1 MGATETLARFV
12 VETTADQISQKARD
26 QTRRSLIDTIGTTL
40 AGTTEPTAKI
50 ITNFVLGQKANPTA
64 WVAGTTGR
72 TSPMLAALANGTM
85 AHALDFDDVLAFG
98 HAGVAVVPAAL
109 AVAEEIGASGLDL
122 LDAIVL
128 GYEVAGRIAGGTT
141 RVPYARGY
149 HGTSIYG
156 VFGATAA
163 VGRLLRL
170 DVQQMRH
177 AFGIAGSLASGV
189 RANFGTDTKPLHA
202 GECGRQGVEASKLA
216 QAGFTADPNIIETK
230 VGYGE
235 TLLWKGEFDPEKMVQ
250 NLGKPFIA
258 EQGPGL
264 KKYACCYCNHA
275 TLDGM
280 FNILANNQL
289 DPAQIASI
297 TVDGSPMLKD
307 PLIYTHPTI
316 GLHGKFSLH
325 YNIALA
331 IVDGQTTL
339 GSYTNDHIRDRR
351 LAEVIDKVQVNTHE
365 DWQPNLRVKIDIATK
380 DGRRVVHEQDFIKG
394 DNEHPLSWAE
404 ILEKFR
410 DNASV
415 TMSGGAIDRTVEL
428 IQTIESVASVRT
440 LVAEL
445 SSGQR
450 EPALAL

>member
-1 MGATETLARFV
+1 MGATESLARFV
-12 VETTADQISQKARD
+12 VETTPDKISQKARD
-26 QTRRSLIDTIGTTL
+26 ETRRSLIDTIGTML
-40 AGTTEPTAKI
+40 AGTTEPTAAI
-50 ITNFVLGQKANPTA
+50 ITSFVNSQKASPTS
-64 WVAGTTGR
+64 WVAGSTQRTT
-72 TSPMLAALANGTM
+72 PVLAALANGTI

-98 HAGVAVVPAAL
+98 HAGVAVIPAAL
-109 AVAEEIGASGLDL
+109 AVAEEINASGLDL
-122 LDAIVL
+122 IDAVVL

-141 RVPYARGY
+141 RVPYNRGY
-149 HGTSIYG
+149 HGTSVYG

-163 VGRLLRL
+163 VGRLLKL
-170 DVQQMRH
+170 NVEQMRH

-202 GECGRQGVEASKLA
+202 GECGRQGVEAAKLA
-216 QAGFTADPNIIETK
+216 QAGFTADPNVIETN

-235 TLLWKGEFDPEKMVQ
+235 TLLWKGEFDTAKMVE
-250 NLGKPFIA
+250 NLGNPFVA

-280 FNILANNQL
+280 FSILADNQL
-289 DPAQIASI
+289 DPDEIASI
-297 TVDGSPMLKD
+297 TVDGSPILKD

-331 IVDGQTTL
+331 LVDGKTTL
-339 GSYTNDHIRDRR
+339 NSYTNDHIRDRR
-351 LAEVIDKVQVNTHE
+351 LSTVIDKVNVNTHD
-365 DWQPNLRVKIDIATK
+365 DWQPNNRVVIDIAMN
-380 DGRRVVHEQDFIKG
+380 DGRHIQHDQDFIKG
-394 DNEHPLSWAE
+394 DNAHPLSWGE
-404 ILEKFR
+404 IIEKFR

-415 TMSGGAIDRTVEL
+415 TMSPAAIDRTIEL
-428 IQTIESVASVRT
+428 IKSIETVPSVGV

-445 SSGQR
+445 ASQR
-450 EPALAL
+450 EPVLAR

>member
-12 VETTADQISQKARD
+12 VETTPDQISQKARD
-26 QTRRSLIDTIGTTL
+26 ETRRSLIDTIGTTL
-40 AGTTEPTAKI
+40 AGSTEPTGKI
-50 ITNFVLGQKANPTA
+50 ITNFVTSQKARGTS
-64 WVAGTTGR
+64 WVAGSTER

-85 AHALDFDDVLAFG
+85 GHALDFDDVLAFG

-109 AVAEEIGASGLDL
+109 AVAEEIDASGRDL
-122 LDAIVL
+122 IDAIVL

-149 HGTSIYG
+149 HGTAIYG

-163 VGRLLRL
+163 AGRLLRL
-170 DVQQMRH
+170 NVDQMRQ

-202 GECGRQGVEASKLA
+202 GECCRQGVEAAKLA
-216 QAGFTADPNIIETK
+216 KAGFTADPNIIETK

-235 TLLWKGEFDPEKMVQ
+235 TLLWKGEFDPEKMVE
-250 NLGKPFIA
+250 NLGNPFIA

-280 FNILANNQL
+280 FSILAGNQL
-289 DPAQIASI
+289 DPDQIASI

-331 IVDGQTTL
+331 IVDGKTTL
-339 GSYTNDHIRDRR
+339 NSYTNDHIRDRR
-351 LAEVIDKVQVNTHE
+351 LADVIDKVQVNTHE

-380 DGRRVVHEQDFIKG
+380 DGRRIVHDQDFIKG
-394 DNEHPLSWAE
+394 DNEHPLTWDE

-410 DNASV
+410 DNAAV
-415 TMSGGAIDRTVEL
+415 TMSPASIERAIQL
-428 IQTIESVASVRT
+428 IQTLESVPSVRT

-445 SSGQR
+445 ASQR
-450 EPALAL
+450 EAVLAR